1 MVPSTWPCFSSQACD
16 GHACGPKAKNIM
28 EFTADRGGWNRWGQ
42 GVLGEGHGE
51 KQRMKKAIVSTVH
64 GHQLNAGISFKWGM
78 VLVVQGV
85 QALPIRWDGTLP
97 HCLPLPLN
105 QASRSFRLPLC
116 MPIRWERSS
125 LPMPG
130 GHSFTLSR
138 WCMTTRQRSG

>member
-1 MVPSTWPCFSSQACD
+1 M
-16 GHACGPKAKNIM
+16 KN
-28 EFTADRGGWNRWGQ
+28 A
-42 GVLGEGHGE
+42 L
-51 KQRMKKAIVSTVH
+51 VSTVH
-64 GHQLNAGISFKWGM
+64 GHQLNAGISFKWSM
-78 VLVVQGV
+78 ILVVQGV
-85 QALPIRWDGTLP
+85 QTLLIGWEGIRP
-97 HCLPLPLN
+97 HCLPRPPS